1 MNISKGM
8 SVYSLILQK
17 VLEIIELYYIIKVN
31 REFKRRFI
39 MKHIVLFKFEDR
51 DCLDKVDRLLEETY
65 EKLENTH
72 KVIEGY
78 KFSINCLEDKENN
91 MDIILFVDLASSE
104 ALPAYINHP
113 DHQEVWAKL
122 KSLGLK
128 DKSVI
133 DIH

>member
-113 DHQEVWAKL
+113 DHQEVLAKL

>member
-31 REFKRRFI
+31 IEFKRRFI

-91 MDIILFVDLASSE
+91 MDIILFVDLASAE

-113 DHQEVWAKL
+113 DHQEVLAKL

>member
-1 MNISKGM
+1 
-8 SVYSLILQK
+8 
-17 VLEIIELYYIIKVN
+17 
-31 REFKRRFI
+31 

-113 DHQEVWAKL
+113 DHQEVLAKL

>member
-113 DHQEVWAKL
+113 DHKEVLAKL

>member
-8 SVYSLILQK
+8 SAYSLILQK

-113 DHQEVWAKL
+113 DHQEVLAKL